1 MKWIVTMISIKTTTA
16 LIMAVSSILDVA
28 PIAAL
33 AQPGDQ
39 TQVAVID
46 DSDTNTQVN
55 SATQVLTQGAGSN
68 NFQASAAGQSNNLD
82 DNDVNI
88 IAQGIG

>member
-1 MKWIVTMISIKTTTA
+1 MISIKTTA
-16 LIMAVSSILDVA
+16 LIMAVSSILGVA

-33 AQPGDQ
+33 AQPADQ

-55 SATQVLTQGAGSN
+55 AVSQTLTQGDGDSN
-68 NFQASAAGQSNNLD
+68 TQTAAAGQLNNLE
-82 DNDVNI
+82 DNDVNV

>member
-1 MKWIVTMISIKTTTA
+1 MISIKTTTA
-16 LIMAVSSILDVA
+16 LIMAVSSVLGVA

-39 TQVAVID
+39 TQDALID
-46 DSDTNTQVN
+46 DRDTNTQVN
-55 SATQVLTQGAGSN
+55 SATVVLTQGAGDGNS
-68 NFQASAAGQSNNLD
+68 QASGVGQSNSLD
-82 DNDVNI
+82 DNDVNT

>member
-1 MKWIVTMISIKTTTA
+1 MISIKRTTA
-16 LIMAVSSILDVA
+16 LIMAVSSILGVA

-39 TQVAVID
+39 TQVGVIND
-46 DSDTNTQVN
+46 PDTNTQVN
-55 SATQVLTQGAGSN
+55 SATQVLTQGAGSSN
-68 NFQASAAGQSNNLD
+68 TQANAASQSNNLN
-82 DNDVNI
+82 DNDVNV